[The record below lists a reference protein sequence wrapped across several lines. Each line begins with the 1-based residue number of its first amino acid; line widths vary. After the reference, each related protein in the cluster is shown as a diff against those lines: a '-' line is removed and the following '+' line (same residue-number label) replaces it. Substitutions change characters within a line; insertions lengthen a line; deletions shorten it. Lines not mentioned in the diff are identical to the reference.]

1 MSGKFDPDPHELA
14 PPEHQMSDYE
24 LDESIA
30 QSLHDATAE
39 VIDELADD
47 KQSVQQRLAD
57 AERQVLLAQ
66 AELENF
72 RRRMQRENDQQ
83 LKYANL
89 PLIRDLMDVIDNL
102 KRATESAEK
111 DSAQTDSSSNQ
122 ALLAGVRMVLTQMET
137 VFAKYGCQP
146 IRSLGVPFDP
156 NFHEAI
162 SQMPSGQYP
171 AGSVAQEVAV
181 GYLLHDRVVRPSCVI
196 VSTGS

>member
-1 MSGKFDPDPHELA
+1 MSSKFEPDPHELA
-14 PPEHQMSDYE
+14 PPEHQMSDAE

-30 QSLHDATAE
+30 RSIDQATSE

-47 KQSVQQRLAD
+47 KQSVQQRLVD
-57 AERQVLLAQ
+57 AERQVLLAH

-72 RRRMQRENDQQ
+72 RRRIQRESDQQ

-89 PLIRDLMDVIDNL
+89 PLIRDLLDVVDNL
-102 KRATESAEK
+102 KRATDSAER
-111 DSAQTDSSSNQ
+111 DAAQSGSDSSP
-122 ALLAGVRMVLTQMET
+122 ALLEGVRMVLTQMES
-137 VFAKYGCQP
+137 VFSKYGCQP

-162 SQMPSGQYP
+162 SQMPSKQYP

-181 GYLLHDRVVRPSCVI
+181 GYLLHDRVVRPSCVV

>member
-1 MSGKFDPDPHELA
+1 MSQKFESDPHDLA
-14 PPEHQMSDYE
+14 QPEHKMSEAE

-30 QSLHDATAE
+30 QSIDQATAE
-39 VIDELADD
+39 VIDELSDE
-47 KQSVQQRLAD
+47 KRSFQQRLAD
-57 AERQVLLAQ
+57 AERQVLLAH

-72 RRRMQRENDQQ
+72 RRRMQRESDQQ
-83 LKYANL
+83 LKYSNL
-89 PLIRDLMDVIDNL
+89 PLIRDLLDVIDNL
-102 KRATESAEK
+102 KRATDSAES
-111 DSAQTDSSSNQ
+111 DAAQSGSTTNQ
-122 ALLAGVRMVLTQMET
+122 ALLDGVRMVLSQMEN

-162 SQMPSGQYP
+162 SQMPSTEHP